1 MAPTKRKLEKT
12 NVGEQVLDLVIPY
25 IRNVEDRNPV
35 SSVSHKFYEI
45 DGITRKRLTVHA
57 PFYPNPAS
65 LSKRF
70 PFIESLMLKGFPDYC
85 VKGDYGIRITP
96 WIKQLALEFRC
107 LKELHICGLVV
118 HDEELETLARTRGK
132 DLRSLKIKRC
142 KGFSTDGLMHV
153 SKYCNQL
160 RTLCLR
166 HCYKIEVKD
175 ETWLHQLALNSTVLE
190 RLHVRN
196 TDISDVENLTLLAK
210 NCSNSLISLKIGE
223 CYLSKLGDA
232 FRYAVRLEHFG
243 GYCDEEN
250 ELVGLFP
257 PNMRSLSIKYL
268 PVTPYSIVLPFLN
281 HIRKLKLAV
290 ELEPQCQCLLF
301 KRCPNLEVLYT
312 QNACGN
318 KGLQVIGQFCKKL
331 RKLTYTGDGVV
342 TQEGLIALAKGCT
355 NLERLRVNLHVISN
369 EAIKFVGT
377 HLNNLR
383 KFRLTAVSQKGITD
397 IPLDDAIRAILMG
410 CRKLER
416 LDITLWHGRLTD
428 VGFEYIGKYGA
439 NLRFLSLTS
448 IGISNAGLMKLSEG
462 CPRLR
467 KLILKDCPFGKQ
479 AVASIVFNIPSLR
492 YVWVKD
498 GDRYSTGLVLI
509 RQEFQL

>member
-268 PVTPYSIVLPFLN
+268 PIGECYLSKLGDAFRYAVRLEHFGGYCDEENELVGLFPPNMRSLSINASVYCLRGVPIWKFYILRM
-281 HIRKLKLAV
+281 HVETRDCKLLVSFARN
-290 ELEPQCQCLLF
+290 C
-301 KRCPNLEVLYT
+301 
-312 QNACGN
+312 
-318 KGLQVIGQFCKKL
+318 
-331 RKLTYTGDGVV
+331 
-342 TQEGLIALAKGCT
+342 
-355 NLERLRVNLHVISN
+355 LRVNLHVISN

-416 LDITLWHGRLTD
+416 LD
-428 VGFEYIGKYGA
+428 IGKYGA

-498 GDRYSTGLVLI
+498 GDRYSTGLALI
-509 RQEFQL
+509 RPEFQL